1 MTYFFLFFKRDDIL
15 VDVIIFAKDK
25 AENQK
30 KFCKRKMEENMEKNK
45 IKKIALIF
53 NILQVIALAVFEV
66 VLLRLVSYKNKLVLD
81 YVPAKYFIILEVVL
95 VAITIIPFL
104 IRKGKKTS
112 IISMVISIL
121 MKTLVEVLN
130 IVTKLPV
137 IHTFNMAGGALIGF
151 AQAILII
158 WLLCMVVTIFSSTSW
173 GQTVCK
179 AIADNGVLS
188 MIYDNNLI
196 QNIVNSLF

>member
-1 MTYFFLFFKRDDIL
+1 MTYFFLFFKRNDIL

-30 KFCKRKMEENMEKNK
+30 KFCKKKKMEENMEKNK

-66 VLLRLVSYKNKLVLD
+66 VLFRLVSYKNKLILD

-104 IRKGKKTS
+104 IRKGKKTLQ
-112 IISMVISIL
+112 IR
-121 MKTLVEVLN
+121 
-130 IVTKLPV
+130 P
-137 IHTFNMAGGALIGF
+137 
-151 AQAILII
+151 
-158 WLLCMVVTIFSSTSW
+158 
-173 GQTVCK
+173 
-179 AIADNGVLS
+179 
-188 MIYDNNLI
+188 
-196 QNIVNSLF
+196 